1 MSAKKMTRSAA
12 LKEAGRRWGP
22 KAAVN
27 VYRCPDG
34 TKWLSVGFVFMGMA
48 LWVKGA
54 GPSWEAAFEDAD
66 ARTAKAEGRAE

>member
-22 KAAVN
+22 RAAVN
-27 VYRCPDG
+27 VYRRPDG

-48 LWVKGA
+48 LWVRGA
-54 GPSWEAAFEDAD
+54 GLSWEAAFEDAD
-66 ARTAKAEGRAE
+66 SKASKVEGRKS